1 MNMTVK
7 EIKEFVKNLRH
18 RVDIF
23 VNRGWAIDGLVND
36 YTKSADTIEKLLEE
50 VQQYREIGTVEDVVF
65 YKKCYDEESYEYCGE
80 YGTDTCGCKRRMEY
94 LEKKVAEIDAIGTI
108 EEFKALKEKN
118 EPKKV
123 DEDYCCPIC
132 HTCGMDDDGIKG
144 TYCTDCGQKLDWE

>member
-1 MNMTVK
+1 MTVK

-18 RVDIF
+18 RVEIL

-50 VQQYREIGTVEDVVF
+50 VQQYREIGT
-65 YKKCYDEESYEYCGE
+65 
-80 YGTDTCGCKRRMEY
+80 
-94 LEKKVAEIDAIGTI
+94 I
-108 EEFKALKEKN
+108 EEFKELKEKN